1 MLSLI
6 LRNDRGG
13 CSHEDSQAG
22 CGIAGTLVKALAARI
37 GSVLIAI
44 ALAGGGTPASPAVPD
59 AGLVEDRL
67 APALYPEGKPRPTF
81 TIAERMRF
89 YRVAAVSIAVVNDY
103 RVAWARAYGL
113 RNVAAKAP
121 ADPSTLFQACS
132 MSKPVFAAG
141 ILRLFEQRGLSLDR
155 DVNAMLHSW
164 HVTLPP
170 GGSPERITV
179 RRLLS
184 HTAGTNVPGFLG
196 YDRDRPI
203 PTLLQVLDGVRP
215 ANNEAIRVTSV
226 PGSAFRYSGGG
237 TTIGEQLV
245 GDLTGE
251 PFPAFMEQMI
261 LRPLGMSESTFSQP
275 LPESLRSR
283 AADGYYSDGSP
294 VHRGWHV
301 YPTMAAAGLWST
313 PADLAKFIIA
323 IQSALKV
330 AHDGPIDG
338 VIAREMTTPSPGREY
353 ALGLLV
359 KGGYFMHAGANMGFQ
374 GEFLGL
380 LRGGRG
386 VAIMTNSDNGIHIAN
401 EIVHAVA
408 TVYGW
413 PVLQPAAKSAVSLD
427 RAALSAFVGLYR
439 ARIES
444 ALVTLDIRLIGG
456 TLSARSS
463 VDGLGTAL
471 YAETAARFYTLEG
484 ATFVFTRD
492 RGGKVASVETGG
504 VTYIRRP

>member
-1 MLSLI
+1 MAS
-6 LRNDRGG
+6 
-13 CSHEDSQAG
+13 
-22 CGIAGTLVKALAARI
+22 TLMTTLAARM
-37 GSVLIAI
+37 GSMLIALV
-44 ALAGGGTPASPAVPD
+44 LAGAGARASSAVAD
-59 AGLVEDRL
+59 ADRVENGL
-67 APALYPEGKPRPTF
+67 APALYLKGTPRPTF

-89 YRVAAVSIAVVNDY
+89 YRVAAVSIAVVKDY

-113 RNVAAKAP
+113 RNVAARSP

-141 ILRLFEQRGLSLDR
+141 ILRLFEQRGLSLDS
-155 DVNAMLHSW
+155 DLNTMLRSW
-164 HVTLPP
+164 RVPPPP
-170 GGSPERITV
+170 GGSPERVTV

-203 PTLLQVLDGVRP
+203 PTLLQILDGVPP

-226 PGSAFRYSGGG
+226 PGRAFRYSGGG

-251 PFPAFMEQMI
+251 PFPAFMQQMI
-261 LRPLGMSESTFSQP
+261 LRPLGMTESTFSQP
-275 LPESLRSR
+275 LPESLWGR

-301 YPTMAAAGLWST
+301 YPTTAAAGLWTT

-323 IQSALKV
+323 IQNGLKGE
-330 AHDGPIDG
+330 HNGPIGG
-338 VIAREMTTPSPGREY
+338 VIAREMTTPSPGQEY

-359 KGGYFMHAGANMGFQ
+359 KDGYFMHAGANVGFQ

-413 PVLQPAAKSAVSLD
+413 PVLQPAAKGATSLG
-427 RAALSAFVGLYR
+427 RAALSAFVGVYQ
-439 ARIES
+439 ARLES
-444 ALVTLDIRLIGG
+444 ALVTLDIRLNGG

-463 VDGLGTAL
+463 VDGLNAAL
-471 YAETAARFYTLEG
+471 YAETEARFYTLEG

>member
-1 MLSLI
+1 M
-6 LRNDRGG
+6 N
-13 CSHEDSQAG
+13 
-22 CGIAGTLVKALAARI
+22 TLPARI
-37 GSVLIAI
+37 GSTLIALV
-44 ALAGGGTPASPAVPD
+44 LAGAGARASPAVAD
-59 AGLVEDRL
+59 ADRVENRL
-67 APALYPEGKPRPTF
+67 APALYLKGNPRPTF

-113 RNVAAKAP
+113 RNVAASAP

-141 ILRLFEQRGLSLDR
+141 ILRLFEQRGLSLD
-155 DVNAMLHSW
+155 
-164 HVTLPP
+164 
-170 GGSPERITV
+170 G
-179 RRLLS
+179 
-184 HTAGTNVPGFLG
+184 VP
-196 YDRDRPI
+196 
-203 PTLLQVLDGVRP
+203 P

-226 PGSAFRYSGGG
+226 PGRAFRYSGGG

-245 GDLTGE
+245 GDLAGE
-251 PFPAFMEQMI
+251 PFPAFMQQMI
-261 LRPLGMSESTFSQP
+261 LRPLGMTESTFAQP
-275 LPESLRSR
+275 LPESLWSR

-301 YPTMAAAGLWST
+301 YPTMAAAGLWTT

-323 IQSALKV
+323 IQNGLKGE
-330 AHDGPIDG
+330 HHGPIDG
-338 VIAREMTTPSPGREY
+338 VIAREMTTPSPGQEY

-359 KGGYFMHAGANMGFQ
+359 KDGYFMHAGANVGFQ

-413 PVLQPAAKSAVSLD
+413 PVLQPAAKSAMSLD
-427 RAALSAFVGLYR
+427 RAALSAFVGAYQ
-439 ARIES
+439 ARLES
-444 ALVTLDIRLIGG
+444 ALATLDIRFNGG
-456 TLSARSS
+456 TLSVRSS
-463 VDGLGTAL
+463 VDGLDAAL

-492 RGGKVASVETGG
+492 RGGKVASVEAGG